1 MKNVIVALGLFSLL
15 SCESS
20 KYNETKEKQQINT
33 TVDAWHIAAATSNYN
48 AYFGLM
54 TPDAIFI
61 GTDATENWN
70 RKDFEVFAKPR
81 FDAHNAWAL
90 KALERHV
97 FIDPTGKVAWF
108 DELLKTRFKI
118 GRGSGVLV
126 KIGEEWKIKHY
137 VLSLTIPDAVTDEVV
152 KIKTPI
158 EDEILKKF
166 EIKK

>member
-1 MKNVIVALGLFSLL
+1 MKNIFKVLGVLFLL
-15 SCESS
+15 SFNSLHQDE
-20 KYNETKEKQQINT
+20 NKEKQEINAT
-33 TVDAWHIAAATSNYN
+33 LDSWHIAAATANYN
-48 AYFGLM
+48 AYFDLM

-81 FDAHNAWAL
+81 FDSHNAWTM

-97 FIDPTGKVAWF
+97 FLDPTGKVAWF

-118 GRGSGVLV
+118 CRGSGVLV
-126 KIGEEWKIKHY
+126 KIGKKWKIKHY
-137 VLSLTIPDAVTDEVV
+137 VLSLTIPDDVTDEIV

-158 EDEILKKF
+158 EDTILQKLEKQ
-166 EIKK
+166 